1 MRIIKF
7 IFKIII
13 KIIKVALFLPMILM
27 QPKYKYN
34 IDETQKEI
42 DELIK

>member
-1 MRIIKF
+1 MKIIKF

-13 KIIKVALFLPMILM
+13 KIINVTLFLPVILM
-27 QPKYKYN
+27 QPKYKYDV
-34 IDETQKEI
+34 DETQKEI